1 MLAAIHN
8 KHLHER
14 LSLVQLLGS
23 CDSVKAEQ
31 LQLFEGMS
39 EAQRQ
44 ERLTQLHDKRSALP
58 LGAFACSLYHVLLS
72 VLYTCIAIIFKVKIC
87 IIFVLKISMFYRQTK
102 PKISL
107 RFYKRPV

>member
-23 CDSVKAEQ
+23 GDAVTAEQ
-31 LQLFEGMS
+31 LQLFEGMT

-44 ERLTQLHDKRSALP
+44 ERLTQLHEKRSALP
-58 LGAFACSLYHVLLS
+58 LGAFACSSDHVLLT
-72 VLYTCIAIIFKVKIC
+72 VLYSCIIIF
-87 IIFVLKISMFYRQTK
+87 
-102 PKISL
+102 
-107 RFYKRPV
+107 

>member
-1 MLAAIHN
+1 MLAALHN

-44 ERLTQLHDKRSALP
+44 ERLTQLHEKRSALP
-58 LGAFACSLYHVLLS
+58 LGAFACSSDLSLS
-72 VLYTCIAIIFKVKIC
+72 VLYTCIIIF
-87 IIFVLKISMFYRQTK
+87 FN
-102 PKISL
+102 
-107 RFYKRPV
+107 